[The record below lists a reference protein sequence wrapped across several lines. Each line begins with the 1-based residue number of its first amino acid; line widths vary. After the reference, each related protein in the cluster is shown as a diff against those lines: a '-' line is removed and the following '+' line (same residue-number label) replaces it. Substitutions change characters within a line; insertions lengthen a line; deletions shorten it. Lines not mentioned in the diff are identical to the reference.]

1 MSEYETLMN
10 RLIRLSGIERKEI
23 EAMPFKGFGVSYP
36 EYEVIT
42 PQTKM
47 SFHVR
52 SLNVSEEER
61 LKGSLVTPQRVTEHL
76 NKCLFDSIVKKPETI
91 TDFKSFLTQVTLKDR
106 DAILYGLYHITY
118 EEIRNYDIRCVA
130 CRKTFPVTVR
140 ASSTFNINLYPG
152 NDILS
157 KRVKV
162 PLPVTTGVNAVI
174 RQPRLIDEERLMR
187 DLAGVSIDII
197 TELLIIDRFE
207 QDIEE
212 SKEPKVYNEPQ
223 DVRDAFLTLP
233 AKDKR
238 AIHDKYMEEFGQYGL
253 DLKMQTVCSFCGQ
266 EETSDIDLVDNF
278 FRMVFGA

>member
-1 MSEYETLMN
+1 
-10 RLIRLSGIERKEI
+10 
-23 EAMPFKGFGVSYP
+23 MPFKGFGVSYP